1 MVKTTSYSPTNKRF
15 RSHFQDFASTKAK
28 KGHLNNNERD
38 TDEIKHERGVL
49 VKIEKNKIDSNG
61 WIVEVGQGENKKTY
75 ECSNVTGVLSV
86 PDSTETDLYYIPTYT
101 VDVDVTIDTVSAIY
115 QITRIKSV
123 NNHVAYQKDGELVL
137 TNSDNM
143 LGEEEDEESSKLT
156 IAKKGVTIDGD
167 NIVNGNITANN
178 LSVGRTFKVGK
189 LDVGIT
195 IERLEKENQTLTQQ
209 NKQMKEDIEKLKSQI
224 KPLVG
229 E

>member
-1 MVKTTSYSPTNKRF
+1 
-15 RSHFQDFASTKAK
+15 
-28 KGHLNNNERD
+28 
-38 TDEIKHERGVL
+38 
-49 VKIEKNKIDSNG
+49 
-61 WIVEVGQGENKKTY
+61 
-75 ECSNVTGVLSV
+75 
-86 PDSTETDLYYIPTYT
+86 
-101 VDVDVTIDTVSAIY
+101 
-115 QITRIKSV
+115 
-123 NNHVAYQKDGELVL
+123 
-137 TNSDNM
+137 M

-167 NIVNGNITANN
+167 NIVNGDITANN